1 MDQLTK
7 CQSFFSIMNNM
18 ACYNE
23 NNSRKKEMTY
33 QELLTHLFS
42 ISDKKFASFSKSISN
57 SSYEVIGVKNP
68 ALRAI
73 IKEHKNDV
81 ELLTDDFVLG
91 KYLEVDFI
99 YFGLSLSREKNINSQ
114 LKFLKEKIH
123 LAKSWII
130 TDCSSSF
137 LKKTSFDAFYDFF
150 IDMYQ
155 RKNIYERRMA
165 YVLALKQYKDERIKE
180 ILPLIKT
187 KEEYMVYMAEAW
199 LLSVIALTYEDDVFD
214 YLAKTDDLVLM
225 RKTISKICDSY
236 RFDEKSKNR
245 FKELRTKNKKK

>member
-236 RFDEKSKNR
+236 RFDEESKNR
-245 FKELRTKNKKK
+245 FKELRTKNKK

>member
-1 MDQLTK
+1 
-7 CQSFFSIMNNM
+7 
-18 ACYNE
+18 
-23 NNSRKKEMTY
+23 MTY

-187 KEEYMVYMAEAW
+187 KEEYMKSQKADM
-199 LLSVIALTYEDDVFD
+199 S
-214 YLAKTDDLVLM
+214 
-225 RKTISKICDSY
+225 
-236 RFDEKSKNR
+236 EKSADTVKTKANYIKHLKVYIMKNSYGIVLDGIR
-245 FKELRTKNKKK
+245 ELEMAKYIMI

>member
-1 MDQLTK
+1 MDQPTK

-57 SSYEVIGVKNP
+57 SSYEVIGVRNP

-137 LKKTSFDAFYDFF
+137 LKKTSFDAFYDFL
-150 IDMYQ
+150 
-155 RKNIYERRMA
+155 RKKNG
-165 YVLALKQYKDERIKE
+165 
-180 ILPLIKT
+180 
-187 KEEYMVYMAEAW
+187 
-199 LLSVIALTYEDDVFD
+199 
-214 YLAKTDDLVLM
+214 
-225 RKTISKICDSY
+225 ICSCA
-236 RFDEKSKNR
+236 
-245 FKELRTKNKKK
+245 

>member
-1 MDQLTK
+1 
-7 CQSFFSIMNNM
+7 
-18 ACYNE
+18 
-23 NNSRKKEMTY
+23 MTY

-214 YLAKTDDLVLM
+214 YLARTDDLVLM

-245 FKELRTKNKKK
+245 FKELRTKNKKNKRFS

>member
-1 MDQLTK
+1 
-7 CQSFFSIMNNM
+7 MNNM

-23 NNSRKKEMTY
+23 NNSREKEMTY

-57 SSYEVIGVKNP
+57 SSYEVIGVRNP

-180 ILPLIKT
+180 ILPLIKVE
-187 KEEYMVYMAEAW
+187 EEYMVYMAEAW

>member
-1 MDQLTK
+1 
-7 CQSFFSIMNNM
+7 M

-23 NNSRKKEMTY
+23 NNSREKEMTY

-57 SSYEVIGVKNP
+57 SSYAVIGVKNP
-68 ALRAI
+68 ALRAL

-99 YFGLSLSREKNINSQ
+99 YFGLSLSREKSIKDQ
-114 LKFLKEKIH
+114 LKFLRKKIH

-130 TDCSSSF
+130 SDCSSSF

-165 YVLALKQYKDERIKE
+165 RV
-180 ILPLIKT
+180 T
-187 KEEYMVYMAEAW
+187 
-199 LLSVIALTYEDDVFD
+199 
-214 YLAKTDDLVLM
+214 
-225 RKTISKICDSY
+225 
-236 RFDEKSKNR
+236 
-245 FKELRTKNKKK
+245 